1 MTVLSYFVEK
11 KIDISMSQNMALRE
25 IITIITRRI
34 EGKLGRNE
42 VVERKEQGI
51 REYAKDGGKKKT
63 IICNLFSLLWKKR
76 SVKENFYLLR

>member
-1 MTVLSYFVEK
+1 MTVLGYFVEK

-25 IITIITRRI
+25 IIIIITRRI

-51 REYAKDGGKKKT
+51 REYARDDDKKK
-63 IICNLFSLLWKKR
+63 IIIFNLFSLLWKKR

>member
-1 MTVLSYFVEK
+1 
-11 KIDISMSQNMALRE
+11 MSQNIALRE

-51 REYAKDGGKKKT
+51 REYARDGSKKKT
-63 IICNLFSLLWKKR
+63 IICNLFSSLNERKDM
-76 SVKENFYLLR
+76 

>member
-1 MTVLSYFVEK
+1 MRVLFFIFIFEMTVLGYFVEK

-51 REYAKDGGKKKT
+51 REYARDDDKKK
-63 IICNLFSLLWKKR
+63 IIIFNLFSLL
-76 SVKENFYLLR
+76 